1 MERLTGFVLRH
12 RLLVV
17 AAWIAL
23 TLAGGATVSLMQQ
36 RLALTIPLPDQPGYA
51 ASVRIA
57 GLYHTGG
64 PGAPTVVVA
73 TSPAGETVR
82 SPGARAELGRVFGTL
97 DEAGY
102 RVVSYATTADPAF
115 ITAGG
120 RVAYALVFTHPDFT
134 AGAAAPT
141 GRITALARAAAPAGW
156 TIGVTGIPVLQVAG
170 ASAGSGLSLTAEI
183 IIGGAGA
190 LVVLAWVYASFL
202 AIVPLVMTVPVIMTM
217 FLSILGITYITSVAF
232 FMEYIVGLI

>member
-82 SPGARAELGRVFGTL
+82 
-97 DEAGY
+97 
-102 RVVSYATTADPAF
+102 
-115 ITAGG
+115 
-120 RVAYALVFTHPDFT
+120 
-134 AGAAAPT
+134 
-141 GRITALARAAAPAGW
+141 
-156 TIGVTGIPVLQVAG
+156 
-170 ASAGSGLSLTAEI
+170 
-183 IIGGAGA
+183 
-190 LVVLAWVYASFL
+190 
-202 AIVPLVMTVPVIMTM
+202 
-217 FLSILGITYITSVAF
+217 
-232 FMEYIVGLI
+232 